1 MKEHELKTLLQLDFI
16 NNRRGLTYFRAT
28 ELKLPMNEYQSTDL
42 PINKVRVRL
51 DFKVFNKNMNMILHF
66 TDLDTKKK
74 YKIYAFTEDNITYTD
89 KIKETEFS
97 EYGNNFTEYYFF
109 IGKRQTKKG
118 MDYFELLKATKI

>member
-42 PINKVRVRL
+42 LINKVRVRL
-51 DFKVFNKNMNMILHF
+51 DFKVFNKNMDMILYF
-66 TDLDTKKK
+66 TDLATNKK
-74 YKIYAFTEDNITYTD
+74 YRIYAVTEDNVIFTD
-89 KIKETEFS
+89 KIKNTELL

-118 MDYFELLKATKI
+118 TEVFELLKATKI

>member
-16 NNRRGLTYFRAT
+16 NNRRGLTFFRAT

>member
-51 DFKVFNKNMNMILHF
+51 DFKVFNKNMNMLLHF
-66 TDLDTKKK
+66 TDLDTEKK

-97 EYGNNFTEYYFF
+97 EYGNNFTEYYFY
-109 IGKRQTKKG
+109 IGKRKNRKG
-118 MDYFELLKATKI
+118 IDYFELLKATKI

>member
-42 PINKVRVRL
+42 PINKVRV
-51 DFKVFNKNMNMILHF
+51 FNKNMDMILYF
-66 TDLDTKKK
+66 TDLATNKK
-74 YKIYAFTEDNITYTD
+74 YRIYAVTEDNVIFTD
-89 KIKETEFS
+89 KIKNTELS

-118 MDYFELLKATKI
+118 TEVFELLKATKI